1 MRNLLTTILV
11 FSGVAAAQTTP
22 AKKPVPKTAPP
33 HAAAA
38 PQTFPSE
45 PGLYA
50 AFNTTEGRIV
60 VKLFEKEAPVTVRN
74 FTALARGLREF
85 TDPKTGE
92 KVKRPFY
99 NGLTFHRVIPGF
111 MIQGGDPTGTGMGD
125 GGVPTIVDEF
135 VPSLGFDQKGRL
147 AMANTGQPHTGGVQF
162 FITDG
167 TPTYL
172 NGKHT
177 IFGQVVEGQEVVTKI
192 SEVPRDSSDKP
203 RTPVVIKTLVI
214 HRVVAAPAAAA
225 ARPAPK
231 Q

>member
-11 FSGVAAAQTTP
+11 FSCVAAAQTTP
-22 AKKPVPKTAPP
+22 AKPAAKTATP
-33 HAAAA
+33 HTPAVA
-38 PQTFPSE
+38 QTYPTE

-50 AFNTTEGRIV
+50 AFNTTQGRIV
-60 VKLFEKEAPVTVRN
+60 VKLFEKEAPVTVKN
-74 FTALARGLREF
+74 FTSLARGLREF
-85 TDPKTGE
+85 TDPKTGQM
-92 KVKRPFY
+92 VKRPFY

-147 AMANTGQPHTGGVQF
+147 AMANTGPPHTGSVQF

-172 NGKHT
+172 NGHHT
-177 IFGQVVEGQEVVTKI
+177 IFGQVVEGQDIVTKI
-192 SEVPRDSSDKP
+192 SAVPRDSNDKP
-203 RTPVVIKTLVI
+203 RTPVVIQTLI
-214 HRVVAAPAAAA
+214 IRRVLAPGAAAPA
-225 ARPAPK
+225 PAK
-231 Q
+231 KG